1 MGAEIRSLGAY
12 VPKRRMSNHEFE
24 AFLDTSDEWIQ
35 SHTGIKYRHIADAE
49 EAPSDLGYRAA
60 VQALERAGIGP
71 DELGMVLVATA
82 SGDHVGFPSTACI
95 IQDKLGAANCA
106 AMDLLV
112 GCTGFVYG
120 LETAKGL
127 IASGAAQHILV
138 VGSEVL
144 TRIMDWKDRNTCV
157 LFGDGAGAAVVSH
170 SNNGHGILDSFL
182 RSDGSGA
189 MALAREAGGTRSP
202 FKPGETS
209 HRELLIKMEGRL
221 VYNFAVQ
228 VIVNTVTT
236 ILERNHLTIDDI
248 KFIVPHQ
255 ANERIIEAAAK
266 RGRIP
271 REKFYVNIAEYA
283 NTSAATIPIALNDL
297 VEKGLLER
305 GDLIMTAGFG
315 AGLTF
320 GGNLVRW

>member
-1 MGAEIRSLGAY
+1 MGAEIRALGAY
-12 VPKRRMSNHEFE
+12 VPQRRMSNHEFE

-35 SHTGIKYRHIADAE
+35 SHTGIKFRHVAAAD

-60 VQALERAGIGP
+60 MQALERAGMDP
-71 DELGMVLVATA
+71 DQLGMVLVATA

-95 IQDKLGAANCA
+95 IQHKLGAKNAA

-127 IASGAAQHILV
+127 IATGAAEHILL

-144 TRIMDWKDRNTCV
+144 TRIMDWTDRNTCV
-157 LFGDGAGAAVVSH
+157 LFGDGAGAAVISH
-170 SNNGHGILDSFL
+170 SNNGRGILDSFL

-189 MALAREAGGTRSP
+189 MALAREVGGTRTP
-202 FKPGETS
+202 FKPGETNE
-209 HRELLIKMEGRL
+209 RLLLIKMEGRL

-228 VIVNTVTT
+228 VIVDTVTT
-236 ILERNHLTIDDI
+236 ILKRNNLTIDDI

-266 RGRIP
+266 RSRIP

-297 VEKGLLER
+297 MEQGLVER
-305 GDLIMTAGFG
+305 GDMIVTAGFG

-320 GGNLVRW
+320 GGNLLRW